1 MDKTLF
7 VAGSIVDPRACVC
20 ATLRKA
26 SRAVTQVFD
35 NALRPSGLRAT
46 QLNILGEI
54 SGSGEATVTQLT
66 KRLIMDQTTL
76 TRSLGLLERDKL
88 IQTVPKPDAR
98 LRTVKLT
105 PKGEKTLKAAFPHWA
120 SAQKKI
126 VLAIGSDAWALLG
139 AELELGERQFRDYCP
154 G

>member
-7 VAGSIVDPRACVC
+7 AAGSVEDPRACVC

-46 QLNILGEI
+46 QLTN
-54 SGSGEATVTQLT
+54 
-66 KRLIMDQTTL
+66 RLIIDQTTL
-76 TRSLGLLERDKL
+76 TRSLSLVERDDL

-98 LRTVKLT
+98 LRTVKLI
-105 PKGEKTLKAAFPHWA
+105 PKGEKTLHAAFPLWTE
-120 SAQKKI
+120 AQKRI
-126 VLAIGSDAWALLG
+126 VLALGVEAWALLG
-139 AELELGERQFRDYCP
+139 ADLDRLVKNSGEWQ
-154 G
+154 